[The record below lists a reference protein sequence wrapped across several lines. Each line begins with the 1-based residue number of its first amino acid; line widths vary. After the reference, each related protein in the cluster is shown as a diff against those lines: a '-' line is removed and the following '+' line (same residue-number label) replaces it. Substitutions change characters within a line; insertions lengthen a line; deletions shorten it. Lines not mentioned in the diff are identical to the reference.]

1 MTSRRKR
8 AGADEAPGAQGGER
22 TAAKN
27 PFFAKRIQR
36 SLIGLRQWEEDDV
49 AVERNKKRGGRPG
62 TPDGKQWARRNAIK
76 HGVFAQTP
84 VVPPPRGREGPGAAA
99 AGCARLVFPGW
110 RVPGAA
116 ALVGLTWLRK
126 VAEAKK
132 GLPRPARGP
141 GAAPGARPQW
151 SGRRSLSVASIR
163 SPAGVARAARGGR
176 TSPPVAQA

>member
-1 MTSRRKR
+1 MMTSRRKG

-99 AGCARLVFPGW
+99 AGCARLV
-110 RVPGAA
+110 
-116 ALVGLTWLRK
+116 LTWMASSRSRCLSGVDVVKEGGRSEK
-126 VAEAKK
+126 GTAEA
-132 GLPRPARGP
+132 GP
-141 GAAPGARPQW
+141 GA
-151 SGRRSLSVASIR
+151 GRRPRRSAPMVGKEVAKCRFDTVAGRCR
-163 SPAGVARAARGGR
+163 SRC
-176 TSPPVAQA
+176 

>member
-1 MTSRRKR
+1 MMTSRRKG

-22 TAAKN
+22 AGAKN

-84 VVPPPRGREGPGAAA
+84 VLPLLEDERDRE
-99 AGCARLVFPGW
+99 RLRQDVLDWFFLDGEFQEP
-110 RVPGAA
+110 
-116 ALVGLTWLRK
+116 
-126 VAEAKK
+126 
-132 GLPRPARGP
+132 LP
-141 GAAPGARPQW
+141 
-151 SGRRSLSVASIR
+151 
-163 SPAGVARAARGGR
+163 
-176 TSPPVAQA
+176 